1 MEGPSTPL
9 SLAGQTLGPREMH
22 ALQKTTQPHGSWGAY
37 LLGRRRM
44 RGWRKVSRDRQRG
57 RETRPWDFLM
67 QTACL
72 RRCLWVPLLQ
82 PTQPKGPGPALEQVL
97 SAPARSPG
105 CVLEPTSPPSPPAG
119 TEGPK
124 PSHFPPALS
133 HTGTTLDN
141 SEIKM
146 VSRLPSLSSYLSL

>member
-1 MEGPSTPL
+1 
-9 SLAGQTLGPREMH
+9 MH

-37 LLGRRRM
+37 LLGARCKAADERTEEGKQRQAE
-44 RGWRKVSRDRQRG
+44 GERD
-57 RETRPWDFLM
+57 TAWDFLM

-97 SAPARSPG
+97 SAPAGSPG

-124 PSHFPPALS
+124 PSRFSPALS
-133 HTGTTLDN
+133 HAGTTLDN